1 MVAMGGNLGMEVELS
16 KVIHEGSD
24 RNDHILFSESAG
36 RFIVTTAPENKKLF
50 ESVFKDLP
58 CSCIGKVTNDGELT
72 IKGVDADRIVSLP
85 VNEMKSS
92 WKKPF
97 GDLI

>member
-1 MVAMGGNLGMEVELS
+1 MGAMGGNLGLEVDLCD
-16 KVIHEGSD
+16 VIHENLE

-36 RFIVTTAPENKKLF
+36 RFIVTVSPDNKISF
-50 ESVFKDLP
+50 ESVFKDLS
-58 CSCIGKVTNDGELT
+58 CSCIGKVTHDGQFT
-72 IKGVDADRIVSLP
+72 IKGINTSTIVSLP

-92 WKKPF
+92 WKTPF